1 MSKPVVRVLTGLP
14 GSGKSTV
21 AKQLPGLRVNLDDL
35 RVMMGWTSPASWS
48 KDKEA
53 VAIETMMSMI
63 EAAVEGGN
71 DVVVDNTHLTA
82 RLPGIMRRRVG
93 GRASFQVLSL
103 LDTPIEECIRRDSER
118 DKPVGESAIR
128 KMAKTS
134 SRWKLTEEFLNI
146 WPEIE
151 KLGPRIVGLP
161 ECIIVD
167 LDGTAAIHTTRGPYD
182 AERCDEDAVDDT
194 VSDIV
199 HGYAYS
205 MSSGGYV
212 DHRVVFLSG
221 REGTDEIRKKTLF
234 WLDREF
240 GVAGLGD
247 NWELHMRSEGDKRP
261 DFVVK
266 YELFNEYIR
275 GKYNPFYALD
285 DRDQVVRL
293 WREVG
298 LKCLQVSYGN
308 F

>member
-14 GSGKSTV
+14 ASGKSTA
-21 AKQLPGLRVNLDDL
+21 AKELPGLRVNLDDI
-35 RVMMGWTSPASWS
+35 RAMMGWTSHQSWS

-53 VAIETMMSMI
+53 VAIETMLSMI
-63 EAAVEGGN
+63 EAAVEGGH

-82 RLPGIMRRRVG
+82 RLPGLMRRRVG
-93 GRASFQVLSL
+93 GRASFEVVSFHHIS
-103 LDTPIEECIRRDSER
+103 IEECIARDAAR
-118 DKPVGESAIR
+118 DRSVGEVAIR

-134 SRWKLTEEFLNI
+134 NKWKLTDEYLNI
-146 WPEIE
+146 WPDVEEI
-151 KLGPRIVGLP
+151 GPRVIGLP

-182 AERCDEDAVDDT
+182 AERCDEDSVDDA

-205 MSSGGYV
+205 MSSQNYLPHKV
-212 DHRVVFLSG
+212 IFLSG
-221 REGTDEIRKKTLF
+221 REGTETIRKKTET
-234 WLDREF
+234 WLLNEF
-240 GVAGLGD
+240 GSSDLD
-247 NWELHMRSEGDKRP
+247 FELHMREEGDSRP
-261 DFVVK
+261 DFIVK
-266 YELFNEYIR
+266 YELFNQHVR
-275 GKYNPFYALD
+275 GKFNPFYALD

-293 WREVG
+293 WRELG